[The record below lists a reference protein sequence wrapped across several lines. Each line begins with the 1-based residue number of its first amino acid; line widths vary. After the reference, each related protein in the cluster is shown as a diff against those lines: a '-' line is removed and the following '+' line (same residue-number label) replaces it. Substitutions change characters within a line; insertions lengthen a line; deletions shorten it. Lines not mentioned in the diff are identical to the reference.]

1 MGVRLG
7 PCRVRQRKCY
17 TFERKILRWTYSPIK
32 DDMGWRIR
40 YNIGIYDVHIDM
52 KVTAFMKLRTM
63 QRARHVI
70 RM

>member
-1 MGVRLG
+1 MSSKGEEMLH
-7 PCRVRQRKCY
+7 K
-17 TFERKILRWTYSPIK
+17 FDWKILRWIYSPIK

-40 YNIGIYDVHIDM
+40 YNTGIYDVHIDM
-52 KVTAFMKLRTM
+52 KVTAFIIFRTI